1 MTVRGRSLLA
11 VVVVAFL
18 FLAGQTCVLPIPGS
32 ASPTD
37 EHRDAHAAR
46 SAAPAPSS
54 GDGHDHEHGPG
65 TTLHCADS
73 ASGSGASPRAPV
85 GATVLVR
92 YTPVAFLPQVAVRTR
107 DIVADVGGPP
117 LFLLHAAL
125 LI

>member
-1 MTVRGRSLLA
+1 MRVRGRSLLA
-11 VVVVAFL
+11 VVVAFL

-32 ASPTD
+32 ASTTD

-46 SAAPAPSS
+46 SAAPAP
-54 GDGHDHEHGPG
+54 GGADGHDHEHGPG
-65 TTLHCADS
+65 TSLHCADS

-85 GATVLVR
+85 GATILVR
-92 YTPVAFLPQVAVRTR
+92 YTPVALSLQVAVRTR
-107 DIVADVGGPP
+107 DVSADVGGPP